1 MGSNDVREVTVFDR
15 PAYGSAEAARILGLP
30 PATVKAW
37 CFGQTYRAA
46 GGAEKHFKPVIKPAD
61 RRNRLLS
68 FANLCEL
75 HVLSAIRRHHRVT
88 LPKVRR
94 SLEYVREKLSSP
106 RPLLDTQFQTNGI
119 DLFVAHASQLLNV
132 SKQGQQALRG
142 EFERALSRIERDL
155 DGTPVRLFPFTRS
168 RSDLADQPTAIV
180 IDPRLAFGRPALVK
194 AGVTTDVI
202 EDRFRAG
209 DSPDEMAADYG
220 VDQSDIWEAIRFE
233 LEQRRAA

>member
-1 MGSNDVREVTVFDR
+1 MTIFDR
-15 PAYGSAEAARILGLP
+15 PAYRASEAARILGLP
-30 PATVKAW
+30 TATVNAW
-37 CFGQTYRAA
+37 CFGQAYRGAA
-46 GGAEKHFKPVIKPAD
+46 GEKKQFRPVVKVAD

-75 HVLSAIRRHHRVT
+75 HVLSAIRRQHGVT

-94 SLEYVREKLSSP
+94 SLDYVRDKLGSP
-106 RPLLDTQFQTNGI
+106 RPLLDSQFQTNGI
-119 DLFVAHASQLLNV
+119 DLFVAHASQLINV
-132 SKQGQQALRG
+132 TKQGQQAMRG
-142 EFERALSRIERDL
+142 EFERALARIERDP

>member
-1 MGSNDVREVTVFDR
+1 MTIFDQ
-15 PAYGSAEAARILGLP
+15 PAYRPSEAARILGLP
-30 PATVKAW
+30 VATVSAW
-37 CFGQTYRAA
+37 CFGQNYPGPDGKKKRFQPVLKAA
-46 GGAEKHFKPVIKPAD
+46 D
-61 RRNRLLS
+61 SRRRLLS

-75 HVLSAIRRHHRVT
+75 HVLSAIRRHHRVA

-94 SLEYVREKLSSP
+94 SLEYVRDRLSSP

-132 SKQGQQALRG
+132 SKEGQQALRG
-142 EFERALSRIERDL
+142 EFERALSRIERDR

-168 RSDLADQPTAIV
+168 RSDLADQPTAV
-180 IDPRLAFGRPALVK
+180 VVDPRLAFGRPALVK

-209 DSPDEMAADYG
+209 DSPEEMAADYG
-220 VDQSDIWEAIRFE
+220 VEQADIWEAIRFE